1 MTGFALGDKFI
12 GVSTDNIYTKQE
24 LDTKLQDKQN
34 TLIAGQG
41 ININEDGTISANTN
55 LDVSNPLELAY
66 PQLPNHGISLNDDGT
81 FRRIAGVAN
90 QDSIP
95 SIGSGFRIIN
105 FSSSNLSGQTSNTIP
120 INNYDAAYANWEAG
134 ATIVHEMLL
143 VNEGGSNPRES
154 FVFGNL
160 EDSTFT
166 MKACIGLNEGGL
178 VGIQINSLTFTGGS
192 WSSKV
197 FTPSGTKYCGSGTV
211 SYGVR
216 GDDDYCKF
224 GLNEGGNYALTF
236 YDKATNTLKAH
247 VEFTKGDFKTV
258 VQSCNCVLLP
268 FGYVDY
274 ESNASLHYDP
284 EYNKVLS
291 STGTELWTAT
301 IPNTSVTPTLQ
312 LNYDSTLTL
321 NGDNLGVNTSNLGLA
336 TVATTGSYMD
346 LTNTPEEY
354 VLPTASTDTLGGVKV
369 DGTSIVIA
377 DGVISTN
384 TGTGVDTYTKVE
396 VNNLLSAKQD
406 TITPSSPL
414 SITKEVRSNLEGFQ
428 YTTDSTGVYTTGNY
442 YWSVFNVP
450 LTFTISSGA
459 LPGDTLNPETFS
471 NKIVIPYSLGQVVK
485 VPTAKSLSSLNPYTN
500 YIFGKLLQ
508 DGTFVPIVNWHI
520 NPSYLIMKDT
530 PSAYGG
536 TYGNTL
542 QLSYADTGLQNPTAS
557 EQITTGSI
565 DITFSLIQMREDVDG
580 SIWVDIDNGYVYG
593 VFQQNQVQKYQY
605 HYTNTEY
612 VNRLKEINSCILA
625 PVSNNGMDV
634 NNAIQVEDIGLYANP
649 GNLYNLITSENYNN
663 IDLGENLFDLSG
675 EQAYNYLDLNIDNT
689 LKINENSQLSVNTD
703 SFATSEDLANKL
715 DITKCT
721 NVPVGL
727 EHSFFNGILTVQPG
741 YVKSKLGQ
749 IILEEALSTAD
760 ISTQQNAIDNGVIL
774 GTSTSTKSI
783 SFTGGSYLYGTT
795 DTGSVDIN
803 TLTVNELGSQ
813 VFQSSSQG
821 TYAGVVAWGYLL
833 PEALPSTSY
842 TIKFNDTYNVVYQI
856 KLLNGEVGN
865 FTEVASNNGRGRGQ
879 VTVNLTSTRNV
890 NAIVITGTAANSFT
904 PIPFNMLGEYQ
915 DIATKFN
922 TYLVKD
928 SSGLSI
934 KMALSEDA
942 LFNYEDYALIG
953 SLDYNGLVAYPQE
966 DLANKYLLGELE
978 QSGGDLPDN
987 ITTQGNT
994 FNGAS
999 QLVQLDSSG
1008 KLPAVDGSQLTN
1020 LPAGSA
1026 PANMVTTDTEQTIT
1040 GTKTFE
1046 TNLVATQYNATTA
1059 DQGYSLNGI
1068 RSLSLQTGVGVV
1080 LGDQT
1085 QSLNIRAKDAPTL
1098 RDYTIDNLDHK
1109 ILHEGNLATSEII
1122 VSLLNRVT
1130 QLEEQIQQ
1138 LSTNIDAGNA

>member
-442 YWSVFNVP
+442 YWSSWAAPYQFSKSNND
-450 LTFTISSGA
+450 
-459 LPGDTLNPETFS
+459 LPGTTLNPQTFT
-471 NKIVIPYSLGQVVK
+471 NKIIIPYTFGQVVK
-485 VPTAKSLSSLNPYTN
+485 LPSNREYSPFC
-500 YIFGKLLQ
+500 FGKILN
-508 DGTFVPIVNWHI
+508 DGTFIPIYQPILNSRYIVMSDI
-520 NPSYLIMKDT
+520 PIT
-530 PSAYGG
+530 YGG
-536 TYGNTL
+536 TYN
-542 QLSYADTGLQNPTAS
+542 N
-557 EQITTGSI
+557 
-565 DITFSLIQMREDVDG
+565 LIQMSPTDTGKQSPDTSEQLASDADYLTYTLIQMLLDDTDG
-580 SIWVDIDNGYVYG
+580 SLSTNIMNYSTYTASQGSPYKG
-593 VFQQNQVQKYQY
+593 QY
-605 HYTNTEY
+605 SFTQANY
-612 VNRLKEINSCILA
+612 VNRLKEINCIIIAPTTSC
-625 PVSNNGMDV
+625 GRDV
-634 NNAIQVEDIGLYANP
+634 NTAIPIVDIALYANP

>member
-442 YWSVFNVP
+442 YWSSWAAPYQFFKSNND
-450 LTFTISSGA
+450 
-459 LPGDTLNPETFS
+459 LPGTTLNPQTFT
-471 NKIVIPYSLGQVVK
+471 NKIIIPYTFGQVVK
-485 VPTAKSLSSLNPYTN
+485 LPSNREYSPFC
-500 YIFGKLLQ
+500 FGKILN
-508 DGTFVPIVNWHI
+508 DGTFIPIYQPILNSRYIVMSDI
-520 NPSYLIMKDT
+520 PIT
-530 PSAYGG
+530 YGG
-536 TYGNTL
+536 TYN
-542 QLSYADTGLQNPTAS
+542 N
-557 EQITTGSI
+557 
-565 DITFSLIQMREDVDG
+565 LIQMSPTDTGKQSPDTSEQLASDADYLTYTLIQMLLDDTDG
-580 SIWVDIDNGYVYG
+580 SLSTNIMNYSTYTASQGSPYKG
-593 VFQQNQVQKYQY
+593 QY
-605 HYTNTEY
+605 SFTQANY
-612 VNRLKEINSCILA
+612 VNRLKEINCIIIAPTTSC
-625 PVSNNGMDV
+625 GRDV
-634 NNAIQVEDIGLYANP
+634 NTAIPIVDIALYTNP

-663 IDLGENLFDLSG
+663 IDLGENLFDLSS